1 MGKVAFPLHN
11 VRKDVLNNWHLEQIS
26 EEITVSESADQYGYY
41 TASLVEVPASSAG
54 SSVLIQGLSEYKDI
68 PVDIKTGELI
78 LPTNSFYV
86 NYNTGEVLFHSSKAG
101 NTFTVQYYGKGSLV
115 EAEDVN
121 NVNDRTESVESAVS
135 SIQPTLDE
143 FRTEL
148 DSGMATV
155 STMAETVGL
164 LESNVTTMSEE
175 VVGVKTSLN
184 DKADTSFVESQ
195 INETKDLIVSYV
207 AEGGEVDRL
216 IDSKL
221 VGYVSESDYTADQAN
236 REAAY
241 DAKYSQSSD
250 VSALETA
257 VSENTANIA
266 SNLEKITTN
275 SENIQALQTSVSQL
289 SESKAEKSV
298 VDEHAV
304 AISGLTDTVAQVEST
319 AGTNS
324 ANISTLTSSLAAT
337 NENVS
342 SVSSRVEAIETDY
355 VKSAALEPLATKEE
369 LENYIPSGTLETLA
383 TKEDIS
389 DMATKTDLQDY
400 VQTSTLD
407 TLATKTDLEGYVQT
421 EVLDTLATKSE
432 LEGYIPVSE
441 LQNLATTDAIS
452 DMATKTD
459 LQDYVQTAELSN
471 YATVDSISDMA
482 TKTEL
487 QGYVQTGDLDN
498 YATVDSI
505 SDMATKTDLQDYVQ
519 TGDLDNYATV
529 DSISDMATKTD
540 LQDYVQTAELSNYAT
555 VDSISDMAT
564 KTELQDYVRTEALDN
579 YATVDSISDMATK
592 TELQGYVQ
600 SSELS
605 NYVTSDAISDMAT
618 KTDLQDYVQSSVL
631 DNYATTDAISDMA
644 TRSDLDNYATT
655 DAISDMATRS
665 DLDNYVQTETLG
677 SYATLEELENN
688 YVRTSVLENYPTL
701 ETLEQY
707 ATLDQLSN
715 YATLESIDPLATREE
730 LVNGYVPNTML
741 DSLATKSELDSD
753 MSQANSQIDSVSN
766 NVDSNYYLFLE
777 KIVDLEMKIEDLSRT
792 NIDNVPSTAQITYSD
807 PAADVVISSDATVTQ
822 PSTITAKSIE
832 VSSLN
837 VDSTRVSFT
846 SGGKVKI
853 SEFESTGTYPKS
865 QGNAQVIITTDDYVE
880 IRNSTFGTNG
890 YNAIE
895 IGLNNAVPKSVIIDN
910 CQFGGN
916 LTNNAILV
924 FGHQDDAIVKITNC
938 TFASVSNALRI
949 SNRTNT
955 KGTFIFENCAFNQ
968 WDSNLDYAGAVICED
983 YTSRSVEAETSN
995 NLFAPEKIKIKFVNC
1010 TGPDGSV
1017 LSGDSSPSTYCG
1029 SRDENQ
1035 IMYVYNDYG
1044 GSLPYSSARYPEV
1057 SFS

>member
-143 FRTEL
+143 FRSEL

-164 LESNVTTMSEE
+164 LENNVTTMGEE
-175 VVGVKTSLN
+175 VAGVKTSLN

-266 SNLEKITTN
+266 SNIEKINTN
-275 SENIQALQTSVSQL
+275 SENIQALQSSVSQL

-298 VDEHAV
+298 VDEHTV
-304 AISGLTDTVAQVEST
+304 AISGLTDSVAQVEST

-389 DMATKTDLQDY
+389 DMATKTELQDY

-441 LQNLATTDAIS
+441 LQNLVNVDAISDMATKTELQDYVQNDELSNYATTDAISDMATKTELQDYVRTESLDNYATVDSISDMATKSELQDYVRTEALDNYATTDAISDMATKTELQGYVQSAELSNYVTNDAIS

-459 LQDYVQTAELSN
+459 LQDYVQAG
-471 YATVDSISDMA
+471 A
-482 TKTEL
+482 
-487 QGYVQTGDLDN
+487 LDN
-498 YATVDSI
+498 YAT
-505 SDMATKTDLQDYVQ
+505 L
-519 TGDLDNYATV
+519 
-529 DSISDMATKTD
+529 
-540 LQDYVQTAELSNYAT
+540 
-555 VDSISDMAT
+555 DSISDMAT
-564 KTELQDYVRTEALDN
+564 KTELQDYVQTSTLDN
-579 YATVDSISDMATK
+579 YATM
-592 TELQGYVQ
+592 
-600 SSELS
+600 
-605 NYVTSDAISDMAT
+605 
-618 KTDLQDYVQSSVL
+618 
-631 DNYATTDAISDMA
+631 DAISDMA
-644 TRSDLDNYATT
+644 TRSDLE
-655 DAISDMATRS
+655 
-665 DLDNYVQTETLG
+665 NYVQTETLG
-677 SYATLEELENN
+677 SYATIEELENN
-688 YVRTSVLENYPTL
+688 YARISALDNYATLEELESNYVRTSALENYPTM

-707 ATLDQLSN
+707 ATLEQLSN
-715 YATLESIDPLATREE
+715 YATLESIEPLATREE
-730 LVNGYVPNTML
+730 LVNGYIPNTML

-766 NVDSNYYLFLE
+766 SVDSNYYLFLE

-807 PAADVVISSDATVTQ
+807 PAADVVISADAQVTQ
-822 PSTITAKSIE
+822 PSTINAGSIE
-832 VSSLN
+832 VGSLN

-880 IRNSTFGTNG
+880 IRNSTFGIDG

-916 LTNNAILV
+916 LSNNAILV
-924 FGHQDDAIVKITNC
+924 FGHQDNAIVKVSNC
-938 TFASVSNALRI
+938 TFTKVSNALRI

-955 KGTFIFENCAFNQ
+955 KGTFIFENCTFTE

-983 YTSRSVEAETSN
+983 YSSKSVEAETAN
-995 NLFAPEKIKIKFVNC
+995 NLFAPEKIKIKFINC
-1010 TGPDGSV
+1010 TGPDGNKMV
-1017 LSGDSSPSTYCG
+1017 GGTNPSEYCG
-1029 SRDENQ
+1029 SHDENQ

-1057 SFS
+1057 TFG